1 MKIVLVLL
9 LKDKDNEVDNIDT
22 ESEQQEGNISVVVQN
37 LVTKEHLRRRD
48 VENVISREEWC
59 SRYVFFVY

>member
-9 LKDKDNEVDNIDT
+9 LKDKDNEVNNIDT
-22 ESEQQEGNISVVVQN
+22 ESGQQEGNVSVVVQN

-48 VENVISREEWC
+48 VENVISREE
-59 SRYVFFVY
+59 